1 MTAQTHSVPAA
12 SLSERLRAGLGQRAT
27 GLVVA
32 LLLEAML
39 LLLLLSL
46 GRVGSSSQ
54 EEITF
59 VDFEGFD
66 ASEEAA
72 EEPAPEPEQRAES
85 EPQAVERVPPR
96 PVETDVVTVPLPA
109 EAPPVPVV
117 TPPNAPVVRQ
127 PDPRYG
133 VGPRPIQNPPP
144 AGPAFGPADSGSAQ
158 GDTARVG
165 TAPNGEPM
173 YAAAWYRKPY
183 DDELRGYLSTATG
196 PGWGLIACRTA
207 PDYRVE
213 DCVGLEEY
221 PRGSMIVRSI
231 LAAAWQF
238 KVRPPRIG
246 GRPQI
251 GEWVRIRIDYD
262 LRPAGT

>member
-1 MTAQTHSVPAA
+1 MTAQPDSLPSA
-12 SLSERLRAGLGQRAT
+12 SLSERLRAGLGPRAT
-27 GLVVA
+27 GIVAA
-32 LLLEAML
+32 LLLEALL

-46 GRVGSSSQ
+46 GRVGSSGKDQ
-54 EEITF
+54 ITF
-59 VDFEGFD
+59 VDFNAFD
-66 ASEEAA
+66 ASDEAA
-72 EEPAPEPEQRAES
+72 AEPAQEPEPRAET
-85 EPQAVERVPPR
+85 EPRMVERTAPR
-96 PVETDVVTVPLPA
+96 EVETVTLPAPRPA

-117 TPPNAPVVRQ
+117 TPPTAPIVRQ

-144 AGPAFGPADSGSAQ
+144 AGPAFGPANSGNAQ

-238 KVRPPRIG
+238 KVRPPRLG

-262 LRPAGT
+262 LRPAG